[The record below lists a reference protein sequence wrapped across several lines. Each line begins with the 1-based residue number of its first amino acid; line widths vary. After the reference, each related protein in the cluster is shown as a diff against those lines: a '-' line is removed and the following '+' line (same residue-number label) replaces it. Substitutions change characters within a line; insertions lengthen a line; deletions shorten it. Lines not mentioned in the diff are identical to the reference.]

1 MQLDDIK
8 KLADIARI
16 DMDESEM
23 QDILSTFPSILSYIG
38 EIDQINF
45 EDYNP
50 IYFDTNKFREDN
62 VTNMGGEY
70 SQDIISQMPD
80 SDHGYLKV
88 KQIL

>member
-8 KLADIARI
+8 KLAQIARI
-16 DMDESEM
+16 DMAEDEM
-23 QDILSTFPSILSYIG
+23 QDILSTFPSILSYIKQID
-38 EIDQINF
+38 EISPDSI
-45 EDYNP
+45 DVSYS
-50 IYFDTNKFREDN
+50 DTNKLRDDI
-62 VTNMGGEY
+62 VTNEGGEY